1 LSRSALTILALATL
15 ISFGLWLSIRGA
27 SLEEV
32 ELLPARCRRRVRWW
46 QRNARYVQLACAVVA
61 AAAVCLQVSEVVE

>member
-1 LSRSALTILALATL
+1 MSRSAVAILALAAL
-15 ISFGLWLSIRGA
+15 VSFGLWLSMRGA

-46 QRNARYVQLACAVVA
+46 QRNAKCVQLACAVVA
-61 AAAVCLQVSEVVE
+61 VAAVCLQVSQAVE